1 MSIFSFTCNAF
12 GKPKCTCPDD
22 RQKQQE
28 TEGIDWRSA
37 YDTTRAAVFVTG
49 GLSCS
54 VTLSGGLAD
63 ECVFVVVPP
72 ACQIA
77 VVFAKYQDSEAVNL
91 LVSI

>member
-1 MSIFSFTCNAF
+1 M
-12 GKPKCTCPDD
+12 
-22 RQKQQE
+22 
-28 TEGIDWRSA
+28 
-37 YDTTRAAVFVTG
+37 FVTG

-63 ECVFVVVPP
+63 ECVFVAVPP